1 MIDLLGAA
9 ARNAISGNAGP
20 LPPRAES
27 WEEIAAAAERHGVA
41 VLLGYALRAA
51 GTAGAGAVHA
61 LAREQTRHALI
72 LVRQLRRIVDAVDAR
87 GIAILPVKGPV
98 LATQAYGNAA
108 LRGASGDLDFCVRKC
123 DFAAALAA
131 LETIG
136 HTRHAGDESDAEAH
150 LLPATPGTMV
160 ELHTELAGSLWTTPL
175 DLDAALQRSTVRPM
189 FSGPIRICAAEDLL
203 LYLALHAARHLWRRL
218 LWIADV
224 AALLRAS
231 PSFDWEALLA
241 RAAEIEAT
249 QRLAV
254 TLLLASQ
261 HVGAPVPDRIAAA
274 LFSRRVR
281 RVAAAA
287 ERQLAATT
295 RGDAPPGLVRRL
307 RAELS
312 ARETFRQRVR
322 YIGRQLAPNS
332 RDRAWLRLP
341 RALSWLYVAVRPVR
355 LLVSFGAARRR
366 SDA

>member
-9 ARNAISGNAGP
+9 ARNAIFGNAEP

-41 VLLGYALRAA
+41 VLLDRALRAA

-61 LAREQTRHALI
+61 LAREQTRHSLI
-72 LVRQLRRIVDAVDAR
+72 LVQQLRRIVDTVDAR

-98 LATQAYGNAA
+98 LAMLAYGDPAS
-108 LRGASGDLDFCVRKC
+108 RGASGDLDFCVRKC

-131 LETIG
+131 IETIG
-136 HTRHAGDESDAEAH
+136 HTRHADDESDAEAH
-150 LLPATPGTMV
+150 LFPARPGTIV
-160 ELHTELAGSLWTTPL
+160 ELHTELAASIWTPPL
-175 DLDAALQRSTVRPM
+175 DLEAVLQRSTVRPM
-189 FSGPIRICAAEDLL
+189 FGGPIRLCAAEDLL
-203 LYLALHAARHLWRRL
+203 LYLALHAATHLWRRL

-254 TLLLASQ
+254 TLLLASR
-261 HVGAPVPDRIAAA
+261 HVGAPVPERIAAA
-274 LFSRRVR
+274 LFGRRVR

-287 ERQLAATT
+287 ERRLVATT
-295 RGDAPPGLVRRL
+295 RGNAPLRVVRRL

-312 ARETFRQRVR
+312 VRETFRQRAR
-322 YIGRQLAPNS
+322 YVGRQLAPNS

-341 RALSWLYVAVRPVR
+341 RALSWLHVAARPIR

-366 SDA
+366 SEP